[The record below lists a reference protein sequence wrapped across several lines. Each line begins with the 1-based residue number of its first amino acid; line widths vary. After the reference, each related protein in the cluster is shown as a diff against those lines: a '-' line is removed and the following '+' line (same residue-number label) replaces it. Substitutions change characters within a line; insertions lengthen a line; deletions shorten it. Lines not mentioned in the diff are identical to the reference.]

1 MALGRASAKST
12 INQIQ
17 LEPRISSA
25 FCKCCTRVVLKNSN
39 ALVARQKFYWP

>member
-12 INQIQ
+12 INQIK

-25 FCKCCTRVVLKNSN
+25 FCKCCIRVVLKNSN
-39 ALVARQKFYWP
+39 ALVARQKFDWP

>member
-25 FCKCCTRVVLKNSN
+25 FCKCCTRVVLENSN
-39 ALVARQKFYWP
+39 ALLARQKFDWP

>member
-1 MALGRASAKST
+1 MALGRASAKSS

-25 FCKCCTRVVLKNSN
+25 FCKCCTRVVLKKSN
-39 ALVARQKFYWP
+39 ALVACQKFYWP

>member
-39 ALVARQKFYWP
+39 ALVACQKFYWP

>member
-17 LEPRISSA
+17 LEPRISSG
-25 FCKCCTRVVLKNSN
+25 FCKCCTRVVLKKSN
-39 ALVARQKFYWP
+39 ALVACQKFYWP

>member
-25 FCKCCTRVVLKNSN
+25 FCKCCTRVVLKKSN
-39 ALVARQKFYWP
+39 ALVACQKFYWP